1 MNPDDIRDGLKAY
14 APIEKRWQIEKVG
27 DYQVINDAYN
37 ANPDSMKAA
46 LATVLELY
54 PKATLVLGNMGELG
68 TDEEFYHQEIGNF
81 IIGKLTENNDI
92 RVITVGNLAKK
103 IAEKVA
109 ENGIPTA
116 SFENNCQATRYIL
129 DNVEKHS
136 TIFLKASRSM
146 KFEEILNELK
156 GEISW

>member
-1 MNPDDIRDGLKAY
+1 M
-14 APIEKRWQIEKVG
+14 IEKELYI
-27 DYQVINDAYN
+27 D
-37 ANPDSMKAA
+37 
-46 LATVLELY
+46 VLEYLQDG
-54 PKATLVLGNMGELG
+54 GNWSQKLEIV
-68 TDEEFYHQEIGNF
+68 EINSYKEIGNF
-81 IIGKLTENNDI
+81 IISKLTENNNI

-129 DNVEKHS
+129 ENVEKNS